1 MSNKRRLN
9 TLYIVLI
16 LNLIIFFAELIIAI
30 RTDSVALKA
39 DAFHVLSDI
48 IATTITIYTI
58 YKSVKP
64 KTVSATYGWGR
75 SEILGGFANSVFLL
89 ALAFNILLEAVD
101 KLTDIDEIKEKLGDG
116 IDDVFIVGIVGLV
129 VNILVMGIVHC
140 GHVEKPEAEI
150 KHVSPFTIKINN
162 NIIDTNTTS
171 TNSTNEIEK
180 KESVGYM
187 KRQKINTRGL
197 WLHIIGDVLG
207 SIVVVISSAVIKY
220 GSGDNRF
227 YVDPSASLVTVCV
240 ICYVTMPL
248 LSKCM
253 RILMQNAPSKL
264 DMDKIKNELEDSS
277 ENIYEINSFH
287 VWQLDDDT
295 LFADVKYDAGLAN
308 VVNQGVYITATIH
321 EMERILNTYG
331 IEKVTIQP
339 ELK

>member
-9 TLYIVLI
+9 TLYTVLI
-16 LNLIIFFAELIIAI
+16 LNLIIFFAELIVAI

-58 YKSVKP
+58 WKSTKP

-89 ALAFNILLEAVD
+89 ALAFNIFLEAVD
-101 KLTDIDEIKEKLGDG
+101 KLTDIDDIREKLGDG
-116 IDDVFIVGIVGLV
+116 IDDVFIVGLVGLG
-129 VNILVMGIVHC
+129 VNILVMIIVHY
-140 GHVEKPEAEI
+140 GHVEKPDPEI
-150 KHVSPFTIKINN
+150 KHVSPITIKINDSN
-162 NIIDTNTTS
+162 DTVSKN
-171 TNSTNEIEK
+171 IEK
-180 KESVGYM
+180 NESVSYM

-207 SIVVVISSAVIKY
+207 SIVVVVSSAVIKY
-220 GSGDNRF
+220 GSGDDRF
-227 YVDPSASLVTVCV
+227 YLDPSASLITVCV
-240 ICYVTMPL
+240 IGYVTMPL

-253 RILMQNAPSKL
+253 RILMQNAPSTL
-264 DMDKIKNELEDSS
+264 DMEKIKYELEDSS
-277 ENIYEINSFH
+277 IHIIEITSFH

-308 VVNQGVYITATIH
+308 DVNKGVYIGDTINDLKKV
-321 EMERILNTYG
+321 LNTYG
-331 IEKVTIQP
+331 IEKATIQP
-339 ELK
+339 ELR